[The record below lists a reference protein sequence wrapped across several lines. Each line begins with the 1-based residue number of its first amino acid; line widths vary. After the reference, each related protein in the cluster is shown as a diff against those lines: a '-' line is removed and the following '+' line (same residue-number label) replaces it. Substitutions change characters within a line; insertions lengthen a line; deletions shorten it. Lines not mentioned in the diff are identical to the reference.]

1 MVGYYEM
8 NLVHEISP
16 PQAQEKV
23 NFVILIPNSNEVELS
38 NFILREEDVP
48 YNEQPS
54 HYQFKK
60 WSSWCSAHFS
70 SYFYYIK
77 YKNALL
83 RCKQFL
89 YDFGPLSTLDHAA
102 LYDHWVWEMKP
113 HVLNQENV
121 CWIGYDYS
129 KSKTLTFLFHGTNI
143 ELRLLEGNLRDEEFL
158 ELCKFFSPLSSSSE
172 ILEKSFFELSYW
184 SRYRNCVENACINRN
199 EYKPPSSI
207 WNLRWPLHNI
217 LKDIKADLNIK
228 YINQLNLDFNQDSQ
242 IIYGDGNQI
251 EEVQLVLFPKN
262 GKKNQIAWFRVFN
275 KASFPIKKPALSRL
289 PNMNSFSGYS
299 NFNLTVLNPKSGL
312 ISSNIYIASFNNIY
326 GPHDALWWDDEN
338 AYLLQ
343 ISSSANN
350 SIEYFKGIFA
360 TL

>member
-1 MVGYYEM
+1 M

-16 PQAQEKV
+16 TQAQEKV
-23 NFVILIPNSNEVELS
+23 NFVILIPNTDEVTLY
-38 NFILREEDVP
+38 NFIFRKEDVP

-70 SYFYYIK
+70 SYCFFIK

-113 HVLNQENV
+113 HVVNQENI

-129 KSKTLTFLFHGTNI
+129 KSKTISFFSCGTNI
-143 ELRLLEGNLRDEEFL
+143 ELRLLEGSLNDEEFL
-158 ELCKFFSPLSSSSE
+158 ELCNYFSPLPTSNE
-172 ILEKSFFELSYW
+172 ILKKNFFELSYW
-184 SRYRNCVENACINRN
+184 SRYSNCIENACINRN

-207 WNLRWPLHNI
+207 WNLRWPMHNI
-217 LKDIKADLNIK
+217 LNSGKPNSHIEYLNF
-228 YINQLNLDFNQDSQ
+228 LNLDFIPDSQ
-242 IIYGDGNQI
+242 IIYGDREQI
-251 EEVQLVLFPKN
+251 EEIQLTMFPKD

-275 KASFPIKKPALSRL
+275 KDSFPIKKPARSRL
-289 PNMNSFSGYS
+289 PNMNIFSGFS
-299 NFNLTVLNPKSGL
+299 GFNLTVLTSKSDM
-312 ISSNIYIASFNNIY
+312 ISSNIYVASVNNSY
-326 GPHDALWWDDEN
+326 GPHDALWWDNEN

-343 ISSSANN
+343 ISAGVNT
-350 SIEYFKGIFA
+350 SIEYFKEIFSN
-360 TL
+360 LQIN